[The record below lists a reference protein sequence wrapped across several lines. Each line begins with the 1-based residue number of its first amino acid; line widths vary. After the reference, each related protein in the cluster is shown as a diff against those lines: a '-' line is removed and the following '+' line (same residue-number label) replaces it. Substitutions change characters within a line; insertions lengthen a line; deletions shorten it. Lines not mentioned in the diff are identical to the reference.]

1 MLNSTVSQ
9 KELFINLLLL
19 IFSDVSKQ
27 LTGEESQTK
36 KFDVKPRPSQKPT
49 GIDGICSQIH
59 TVTITTMPV
68 WHEVRKQG
76 NLDNLLK
83 KIVTP
88 VIALTFLA
96 IKYFLIKVCT

>member
-9 KELFINLLLL
+9 KELFINFLLL

-36 KFDVKPRPSQKPT
+36 KFDVKPRSQKPT

-68 WHEVRKQG
+68 WHEVRKQR

-83 KIVTP
+83 QVVTT

-96 IKYFLIKVCT
+96 IQYFLIKVCM